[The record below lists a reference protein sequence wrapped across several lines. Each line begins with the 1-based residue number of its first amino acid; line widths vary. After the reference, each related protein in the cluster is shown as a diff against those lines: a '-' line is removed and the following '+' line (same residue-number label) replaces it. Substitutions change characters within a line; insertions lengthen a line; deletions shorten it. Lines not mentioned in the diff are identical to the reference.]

1 MNHAFTDKEQ
11 MNDLLQSE
19 KYLTG
24 CYNSYLLEAATPEVK
39 RCFEAM
45 LTDTHSMQQ
54 QIFSDMNS
62 RGWYP
67 VTKAEEQKITAAKQK
82 FASAVSSTAK
92 A

>member
-1 MNHAFTDKEQ
+1 MNQAFTDKEQ
-11 MNDLLQSE
+11 MSDLLQSE

-39 RCFEAM
+39 RCLAAM

-54 QIFSDMNS
+54 QIFADMNS

-82 FASAVSSTAK
+82 FSAAVSSTAK

>member
-1 MNHAFTDKEQ
+1 MNHTFGDKEQ
-11 MNDLLQSE
+11 MNDLLQTE

-39 RCFEAM
+39 RCLEAM

-54 QIFSDMNS
+54 QIFTDMNS

-67 VTKAEEQKITAAKQK
+67 VTKAEDQKVTAAKQK
-82 FASAVSSTAK
+82 FSAAVTSVAK